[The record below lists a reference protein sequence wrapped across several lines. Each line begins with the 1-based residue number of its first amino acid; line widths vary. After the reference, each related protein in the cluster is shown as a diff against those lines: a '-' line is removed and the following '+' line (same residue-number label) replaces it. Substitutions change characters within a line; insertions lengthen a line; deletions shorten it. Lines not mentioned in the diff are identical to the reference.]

1 MTNRAISDENY
12 ELVLSGW
19 KNFKMNTTNNY
30 HDLHLKVDNIL
41 LAYVFDTF
49 RRELVYSFELD
60 SANYLSTTGYSW
72 DAMLRFNDVNLK
84 LTSDIEK

>member
-1 MTNRAISDENY
+1 
-12 ELVLSGW
+12 
-19 KNFKMNTTNNY
+19 MNTTNNY
-30 HDLHLKVDNIL
+30 HDSHLKVDNFL

-49 RRELVYSFELD
+49 RRELIYSFELD
-60 SANYLSTTGYSW
+60 SANYLSTPGYSW